1 MAVKVALSTRTL
13 RHRSRSNHGED
24 APVPRLLTFSFL
36 LAVSATCFAQTQTQ
50 TQTQTPAQPVAPTAL
65 PASPSSAAASTQTT
79 QTGGTIHGT
88 VKSGTTPLPGVSITA
103 TNTLTGKKYS
113 TTSDATG
120 AYSLAIPQNGRYV
133 VRTDFAAFAA
143 STQEALLNATT
154 HNQQADFVLTLA
166 SRAAQQEGTANQTA
180 QVTQSLRQYA
190 GSGSQNLSLLGA
202 AAGLIQAGGGSGGN
216 SDAQLPSLANNS
228 DFSNDSVAVS
238 GQSGTTNP
246 FAGMDMQQMRQ
257 NMDDNEFQQSLSQTP
272 GGNAGGGRGGA
283 GGGPDGFGG
292 GGGGMRVRGNFR
304 NFKPNQPHGAFFWNG
319 GNSAL
324 NAVPFSV
331 RGAPLNQPGYASN
344 HFGLTFAG
352 APYIPKLLEHDTKDF
367 IFLTLAGQRSSSPFN
382 QYGTVP
388 LATERGGDLSTL
400 TTQDG
405 TPITIYNPAAS
416 SFPAG
421 TTACTAEGNIPGRP
435 FINNKIPAACIA
447 PQATGLLN
455 YIPQP
460 NLPGTQQNYQRVS
473 TDQTNTTNLGVRYVR
488 SFGASSGGSPI
499 VGMIRQYMGQGGNAL
514 RQTVNANFNYSHNAA
529 DELNIFPDLGG
540 KQQMHQYSLQ
550 LGYSIGKG
558 KITNNLTTGWNRSNI
573 ELSNYFTNTTDVA
586 GQIGLNIFNG
596 PTNPLN
602 YGLPSLTL
610 NQFTSLNEQQPNFH
624 TNQTIS
630 LSDSVSW
637 IHHKHNVRFGG
648 DFRRVHLDLIGQANS
663 TGTFYFT
670 GLFTQQ
676 PGTSSNTTTG
686 VATTG
691 SSLADLLLG
700 LPQQTA
706 LQAPDQKAYL
716 RQNAWDLY
724 GQDSWQAF
732 PHLTI
737 LAGLRYEYFSPY
749 AEKDDR
755 IVNLDTG
762 DNFASVAPVRPNQIG
777 PFSGRFPRTLVY
789 PERNNF
795 SPRIGLAWRAVKD
808 TVVRA
813 GYGINFANG
822 QYVKFVQDFAFQPPF
837 ADVQTNEST
846 AGAQITLANGFPTP
860 QAAGNY
866 AVNKNYRLPYV
877 QVWNIDI
884 QRTLP
889 LGIVLNVGYNG
900 SKGTRLDIV
909 NAPGRTATESLSGV
923 FYDYEDSVAF
933 SNFNAL
939 AVRLRKRMQKGIAV
953 GATYTYSHSIDNAS
967 SIGGN
972 GGTGLVVAQNWQD
985 LLAEESNS
993 SFDIRHNLKGD
1004 FVYELPFG
1012 PDTHML
1018 TNGSWMS
1025 HALANIS
1032 YSGTFNFATGEPLTP
1047 SFEANIADVARG
1059 SAGSLRPDRVPGSS
1073 ISAGGGSIRNWFN
1086 RDAFVQPAGTFGTAS
1101 RYSIYGPGT
1110 VSFNSS
1116 LSKSIRF
1123 GDMRSLEMRATANN
1137 VFNTVQYAGVDTTL
1151 GSATYGQVTSAAS
1164 MRSFTFL
1171 ARYRF

>member
-1 MAVKVALSTRTL
+1 
-13 RHRSRSNHGED
+13 
-24 APVPRLLTFSFL
+24 VPRLLTFSFL
-36 LAVSATCFAQTQTQ
+36 LAVSATCLAQTQTQ
-50 TQTQTPAQPVAPTAL
+50 TQTSTQPAAPVATP
-65 PASPSSAAASTQTT
+65 TQTAPA
-79 QTGGTIHGT
+79 GGTIHGS

-143 STQEALLNATT
+143 TTKEALLNATT

-166 SRAAQQEGTANQTA
+166 SRATQQEGSDQTA
-180 QVTQSLRQYA
+180 QIPQNLRQYA

-202 AAGLIQAGGGSGGN
+202 AAGLIQAGGSNGGN
-216 SDAQLPSLANNS
+216 SDAQLPSLASNS
-228 DFSNDSVAVS
+228 DFSGDSVAVS

-246 FAGMDMQQMRQ
+246 FAGIDMQQMRQ

-272 GGNAGGGRGGA
+272 GGGTGGGRGGA
-283 GGGPDGFGG
+283 GGGPGGFGG
-292 GGGGMRVRGNFR
+292 GGGGGGNRGFGGRGNFR

-324 NAVPFSV
+324 NAEPFSV
-331 RGAPLNQPGYASN
+331 RGAPLNQPSYASN
-344 HFGLTFAG
+344 HFGLTFVG
-352 APYIPKLLEHDTKDF
+352 APYIPKILTKDTKDF
-367 IFLTLAGQRSSSPFN
+367 LFFTLAGNHSSSPFN

-388 LATERGGDLSTL
+388 TAAERTGDLSAL
-400 TTQDG
+400 TTQSG
-405 TPITIYNPAAS
+405 QPITIYNPPAAS
-416 SFPAG
+416 TPGGA
-421 TTACTAEGNIPGRP
+421 TCTANGNMPGQP
-435 FINNKIPAACIA
+435 FVGNVIPAACIA
-447 PQATGLLN
+447 SQATGLLN
-455 YIPQP
+455 YVPQP
-460 NLPGTQQNYQRVS
+460 NLTGAFQNYQRITTS
-473 TDQTNTTNLGVRYVR
+473 QTNTTNVGVRFIHN
-488 SFGASSGGSPI
+488 FGSSTGGSPI
-499 VGMIRQYMGQGGNAL
+499 VGMIRQFMGQGGNTW

-550 LGYSIGKG
+550 LGYTAGKN
-558 KITNNLTTGWNRSNI
+558 KLTNNLTGGWNRSNI
-573 ELSNYFTNTTDVA
+573 ELQNYFTNTTDVA
-586 GQIGLNIFNG
+586 RQIGLNIFNSAA
-596 PTNPLN
+596 TSPLN
-602 YGLPSLTL
+602 YGLPNLTL
-610 NQFTSLNEQQPNFH
+610 NQFTGLNEQQPNFH

-630 LSDSVSW
+630 VSESSSW
-637 IHHKHNVRFGG
+637 IHKKNNFKFGG
-648 DFRRVHLDLIGQANS
+648 DFKRVHYDLIGQANS

-670 GLFTQQ
+670 GLYTQQ
-676 PGTSSNTTTG
+676 PGTNPNATPG

-700 LPQQTA
+700 FPQQTA
-706 LQAPDQKAYL
+706 LQAPYQKAYL
-716 RQNAWDLY
+716 RENVWDLFA
-724 GQDSWQAF
+724 QDSWQAL
-732 PHLTI
+732 PNLTI

-749 AEKDDR
+749 SEKDDR
-755 IVNLDTG
+755 LVNLDTG
-762 DNFASVAPVRPNQIG
+762 NDFTSVSPVLPNQVG
-777 PFSGRFPRTLVY
+777 PFTGKYPRTLIY
-789 PERNNF
+789 PERNDF
-795 SPRIGLAWRAVKD
+795 SPRLGLAWRAIKD

-822 QYVKFVQDFAFQPPF
+822 QYVKFVQNFAFQPPF
-837 ADVQTNEST
+837 ADVQTNEAT
-846 AGAQITLANGFPTP
+846 TGAQITLANGFPAAQT
-860 QAAGNY
+860 AGNY

-909 NAPGRTATESLSGV
+909 NAPGRTATETLSGV
-923 FYDYEDSVAF
+923 YYDYENSVAF
-933 SNFNAL
+933 SNYNAL
-939 AVRLRKRMQKGIAV
+939 AVRLRKRMQRGVAI

-972 GGTGLVVAQNWQD
+972 GGTGLVVAQNWQN

-993 SFDIRHNLKGD
+993 SFDVRHNFKGD

-1018 TNGSWMS
+1018 TNGSWIS

-1032 YSGTFNFATGEPLTP
+1032 VSGTFDFATGEPLTP
-1047 SFEANIADVARG
+1047 SYEANVDDVARG
-1059 SAGSLRPDRVPGSS
+1059 SAGSLRPDRVPGAA
-1073 ISAGGGSIRNWFN
+1073 ITAGGGSIRNWFN
-1086 RDAFVQPAGTFGTAS
+1086 RDAFAQPAATYGTAS
-1101 RYSIYGPGT
+1101 RFSIPGPGT
-1110 VSFNSS
+1110 VSFDSS

-1123 GDMRSLEMRATANN
+1123 GDMRNLEMRATANN